1 VSKPIIADL
10 DWASDANFSA
20 GPDVGQPTKV
30 EPADPY
36 KAQGLVPG
44 EEFLGAYMNWL
55 LHELVLWAG
64 YVDGLPTDPDFVDE
78 DFAWGGSHT
87 FTEPVLMTN
96 GSTTTTFAVGTLLT
110 SSSIETGSIDA
121 DDIDATS
128 TIHADGLVTSNT
140 GFTTNTTHSFSIVN
154 ASSGNYNFT
163 GTLPRL
169 TATITACGGQGS
181 AAWVPDGGDPWAV
194 NIAAS
199 PDVADVWYKEVH
211 LAHGANVVE
220 FNAIM
225 SQSADT
231 ATDMVVALV
240 RVHPTTDVETP
251 IADTT
256 AVVFSGTKSTGPAW
270 TGNHTV
276 DASYSYFVKA
286 TGCDAAGTSC
296 SFYKAFIEYDNPGP
310 RNAGS

>member
-169 TATITACGGQGS
+169 LASFTACGGQGS
-181 AAWVPDGGDPWAV
+181 AAWVPDGTHRWAI
-194 NIAAS
+194 NNSAPAT
-199 PDVADVWYKEVH
+199 PDTWYREVQ
-211 LAHGANVVE
+211 LPHGANVIGFE
-220 FNAIM
+220 AWFA
-225 SQSADT
+225 QAADT
-231 ATDMVVALV
+231 VSDTSVALV
-240 RVHPTTDVETP
+240 QVNRLTNVETP
-251 IADTT
+251 VADAVALTFGGAIAL
-256 AVVFSGTKSTGPAW
+256 GSTWA
-270 TGNHTV
+270 GNHTV
-276 DASYSYFVKA
+276 DNEHTYFLRVSA
-286 TGCDAAGTSC
+286 CDAGGVSC
-296 SFYKAFIEYDNPGP
+296 SFYKAEIEYENPGP
-310 RNAGS
+310 RNVGG